1 MGGTGDEKEEV
12 SDNFPVLIGAS
23 PVEVIR
29 GEWGGEDG
37 SQIQRLEVCLAIRTR
52 VTGRSQTA
60 SDLGG
65 SHFR

>member
-1 MGGTGDEKEEV
+1 M
-12 SDNFPVLIGAS
+12 
-23 PVEVIR
+23 EVIR